1 MSLVIKRYKDIVLLL
16 KWIFLLNNEKIIIKS
31 LFNKVKLIGVLGSLE
46 KNISLSSKILYLNYS
61 FVDNIFIISKCF
73 LKTFLNFILKMFIGV
88 VFGWFF
94 FFNIFGRG
102 FSFRLKK
109 RFNSLFL
116 RLKVGYSH
124 IVYYKIPNNIFVKI
138 NKKRNR
144 LFIFS
149 LDFWL
154 VSKVAFQLRNLRS
167 KHVYKKQGI
176 TFFKEKIIIKPGKK
190 KQT

>member
-1 MSLVIKRYKDIVLLL
+1 MSLLL
-16 KWIFLLNNEKIIIKS
+16 KKYKNINLLLRWVFLLNNEKILLKL
-31 LFNKVKLIGVLGSLE
+31 LFNKVKLFGNLGSIE
-46 KNISLSSKILYLNYS
+46 KCFNSTSNISYFNYDYLNNVVVLS
-61 FVDNIFIISKCF
+61 NIF
-73 LKTFLNFILKMFIGV
+73 LKSFLNFLLKMIIGV
-88 VFGWFF
+88 IFGWFF

-109 RFNSLFL
+109 KFNILFL

-154 VSKVAFQLRNLRS
+154 VSKVAHQLRNLRS
-167 KHVYKKQGI
+167 KHTYKKQGI
-176 TFFKEKIIIKPGKK
+176 VFFKEKIIVKPGKK

>member
-1 MSLVIKRYKDIVLLL
+1 M
-16 KWIFLLNNEKIIIKS
+16 
-31 LFNKVKLIGVLGSLE
+31 
-46 KNISLSSKILYLNYS
+46 
-61 FVDNIFIISKCF
+61 
-73 LKTFLNFILKMFIGV
+73 
-88 VFGWFF
+88 
-94 FFNIFGRG
+94 
-102 FSFRLKK
+102 
-109 RFNSLFL
+109 